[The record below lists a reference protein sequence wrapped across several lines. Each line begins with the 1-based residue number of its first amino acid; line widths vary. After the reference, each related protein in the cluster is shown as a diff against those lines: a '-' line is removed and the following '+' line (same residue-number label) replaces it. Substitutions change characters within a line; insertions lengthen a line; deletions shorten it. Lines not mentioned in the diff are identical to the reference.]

1 MPKKPVRAQYFDSIR
16 DGKMDTLR
24 WCLRHGGMSVRTE
37 DNDGH
42 TALQLAAAGGKLEV
56 MDLMIETIQKVG
68 TPDDFEAADEEGRTP
83 LMMAAHNGKLE
94 CVHRLV
100 LRAKVP
106 LGTKC
111 DKDKTARD
119 YAKGRKHDRV
129 VAFLDNPK
137 EPKKEEPKEEEEEEE
152 VAKKRV
158 FAASNK
164 LDAEKNRQEE
174 VHRAR
179 VAAAEEL
186 QAHLEGAPA
195 AQWEE
200 VGSVLAETRRELS
213 IRGKPALPGVV
224 VDPALWKCVCLF
236 ELRLELADGALTD
249 LPPQLGELV
258 ELTTL
263 ILSGNRLRSLP
274 DALGSLKKLRNL

>member
-1 MPKKPVRAQYFDSIR
+1 MPKKPVRTQYFDSIR
-16 DGKMDTLR
+16 DGQIQTLR

-42 TALQLAAAGGKLEV
+42 TALQLAAASGKLEV

-119 YAKGRKHDRV
+119 YAKARKHDRV

-137 EPKKEEPKEEEEEEE
+137 EPKKEEPKEEEEEVDEP
-152 VAKKRV
+152 KKRV

-164 LDAEKNRQEE
+164 LEAEKNRQEE

-179 VAAAEEL
+179 VEEKEKL
-186 QAHLEGAPA
+186 QEHLEGAPA

-200 VGSVLAETRRELS
+200 VASVLSETRRELS
-213 IRGKPALPGVV
+213 IRGRAALPGVV

-236 ELRLELADGALTD
+236 ELRLELADGAYA
-249 LPPQLGELV
+249 Q
-258 ELTTL
+258 
-263 ILSGNRLRSLP
+263 R
-274 DALGSLKKLRNL
+274 